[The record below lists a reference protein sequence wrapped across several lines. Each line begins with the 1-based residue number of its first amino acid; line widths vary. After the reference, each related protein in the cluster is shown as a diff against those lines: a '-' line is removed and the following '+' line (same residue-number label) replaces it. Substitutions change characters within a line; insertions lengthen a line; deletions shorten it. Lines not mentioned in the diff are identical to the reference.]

1 MDNLRINL
9 SDGEVF
15 TENLNT
21 RELSASPK
29 VIISR
34 AKTSRGVI
42 FNFTQ
47 DENGNV
53 NISSNYGFKSSSDGL
68 TTKFDEPNPNFVDK
82 F

>member
-21 RELSASPK
+21 RELSTSPK
-29 VIISR
+29 VLISR

-47 DENGNV
+47 DENGEV
-53 NISSNYGFKSSSDGL
+53 KVSSNYGYILSENGL
-68 TTKFDEPNPNFVDK
+68 STNFESPNPDFVDK